1 MLLRLGPSPQ
11 LGQQKQERALALL
24 RQRAELEVWETQK
37 ALDQL
42 LRKHRPGQPGCTHS
56 LRRAARPACP
66 SEPAAL
72 LRQMQPPH

>member
-1 MLLRLGPSPQ
+1 MLLSLGPSPQ

-42 LRKHRPGQPGCTHS
+42 LRKHRPGQPGGTP
-56 LRRAARPACP
+56 LPAQGSTP
-66 SEPAAL
+66 RLPL
-72 LRQMQPPH
+72 